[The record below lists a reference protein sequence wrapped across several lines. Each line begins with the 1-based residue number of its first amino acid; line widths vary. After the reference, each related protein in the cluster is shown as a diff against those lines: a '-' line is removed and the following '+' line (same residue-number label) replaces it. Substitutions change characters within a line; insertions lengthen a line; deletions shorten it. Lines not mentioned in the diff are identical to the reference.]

1 MTAALLSKNK
11 ERQRIEMKKKLLV
24 KASALACS
32 LALVFSCATF
42 TSLAQKDYTVKEK
55 VTISNPESVDVATLY
70 NVSDNKSLSDLSDL
84 KNPQSFSSNANSVVK
99 KSSGNFQG
107 TLGVLTQINDID
119 LTKISVDEWSYTV
132 SAEIPASAKQSH
144 FGWLDSW
151 TKVGSTVNNEGGVY
165 TVTDGDTEYG
175 IVATCITEDSGY
187 YRMIFTS
194 TLSSLVGR
202 KVGGKITV
210 AENNAELTEGLPN
223 SSNIGFGDPYN
234 VYWNSNP
241 AVKVEYKNN
250 NDGTHTYTV
259 TALNVFTKNDD
270 NSFTAI
276 DGGKIL
282 KQTVVADDSE
292 ANTGYVLLGAGHSYG
307 DTTAVTL
314 SDFSVSYTQVTDF
327 TTACEAFVNANPV
340 ITELDE
346 NTFKVT
352 ADTAYAK
359 KTELN
364 SLLSAYNALDPK
376 VKSVIDKNYADLESK
391 INAAIKLCENAIA
404 IYGKFT
410 TPETVTVD
418 NATSVDVATL
428 YNVKNGALSTDSYFT
443 GGSNI
448 TYTANG
454 NYNGTLGVLTK
465 VNDVDLTKVDV
476 NEWSYKISAT
486 DVSESAFGYLHT
498 WSKIGSTV
506 EKTEDGYSVINGDT
520 SYDCLASNFKKQDDG
535 YYRLIAFGST
545 NFAGRYTGGE
555 ISVADGEPTL
565 TKSVLNNV
573 SFNNDFKIYW
583 KDIPAVKVEYKDN
596 KDGTHLYTVTAL
608 DVYTLNEETKEYESA
623 GNVVLNSL
631 TVTDGS
637 EQDTNYVLIGG
648 GKDSGRSDKL
658 VYSDFSVSY
667 TVDKD
672 ITEDCIVVL
681 SAGNGIYEKF
691 GDTLGDLVITNSN
704 LAEVNANLAALEASY
719 NGADETVKTAID
731 AKDFSTKLAYYK
743 NYADAVAKTAH
754 AELLGVQLKNESSVE
769 ASDLRFVVKYEANT
783 ASGYTVSSYGA
794 VVVPNQVRGN
804 NPDLTRK
811 IDVVSGKEDYF
822 VDVNVESDT
831 VTVDGNNRF
840 YVNVTN
846 SKGKPG
852 LLFDCRPYVVYTNG
866 TDEFTVYADNAV
878 ADTDVTEGQATKCA
892 LFAAKKLS
900 ESITSK
906 LGTDVTYPDG
916 FDSTSYPA
924 IIEKINKLEAGDTS
938 LGKTT
943 AEEKKAVF
951 AFVAMNYDAYK
962 A

>member
-70 NVSDNKSLSDLSDL
+70 NYNGNQ
-84 KNPQSFSSNANSVVK
+84 KNLTNNGQSFK
-99 KSSGNFQG
+99 KSGNTVVQKSGNNFQA
-107 TLGVLTQINDID
+107 TLGVLAEINGTD
-119 LTKISVDEWSYTV
+119 LTNIKADEWSYTMT
-132 SAEIPASAKQSH
+132 ADIPASGKVSN
-144 FGWLDSW
+144 FGYLNSW
-151 TKVGSTVNNEGGVY
+151 GKIASTVKNEDEVY
-165 TVTDGDTEYG
+165 TVTDGDAQYG
-175 IVATCITEDSGY
+175 VIASSIVEDNSY
-187 YRMIFTS
+187 YRMAF
-194 TLSSLVGR
+194 SSNLTQFSAR
-202 KVGGKITV
+202 EVGGTITV
-210 AENNAELTEGLPN
+210 TDGTAEMSSALPEG
-223 SSNIGFGDPYN
+223 NIGFKDPYN
-234 VYWNSNP
+234 IYWNSNP
-241 AVKVEYKNN
+241 TVKVEYKNN

-259 TALNVFTKNDD
+259 TALNVYSKNNED

-292 ANTGYVLLGAGHSYG
+292 ANTGYVLLGSGYTYG
-307 DTTAVTL
+307 QNTAITF
-314 SDFSVSYTQVTDF
+314 SDFSVSYTQITDF

-364 SLLSAYNALDPK
+364 GLLSAYNALDPK

-672 ITEDCIVVL
+672 ITEDCIAVL

-719 NGADETVKTAID
+719 NGASEPVKTAVD
-731 AKDFSTKLAYYK
+731 AKDFSKKLAYYK

-822 VDVNVESDT
+822 VDVNVKSET
-831 VTVDGNNRF
+831 VTVDGDNRF

>member
-70 NVSDNKSLSDLSDL
+70 NYNGNNTNLVN
-84 KNPQSFSSNANSVVK
+84 NGQSFAK
-99 KSSGNFQG
+99 SGNTVVQKSGNNFQA
-107 TLGVLTQINDID
+107 TLGILAEIDGTD
-119 LTKISVDEWSYTV
+119 LTNIKADEWSYTMT
-132 SAEIPASAKQSH
+132 ADIPASGKVSN
-144 FGWLDSW
+144 FGYLNSW
-151 TKVGSTVNNEGGVY
+151 GKIASTVKNEDGVY
-165 TVTDGDTEYG
+165 TVTDGDAQYG
-175 IVATCITEDSGY
+175 VIASNIIEDNSY
-187 YRMIFTS
+187 YRMAF
-194 TLSSLVGR
+194 SSNYSQFSAR
-202 KVGGKITV
+202 EVGGTITV
-210 AENNAELTEGLPN
+210 TDGTAEISTSLPA
-223 SSNIGFGDPYN
+223 SNIGFKDPYN
-234 VYWNSNP
+234 IYWNSNP
-241 AVKVEYKNN
+241 TVKVEYKNN

-259 TALNVFTKNDD
+259 TALNVYSKNDED

-292 ANTGYVLLGAGHSYG
+292 ANTGYVLLGSGYSYG
-307 DTTAVTL
+307 QNTNITF
-314 SDFSVSYTQVTDF
+314 SDFSVSYTQVTDL
-327 TTACEAFVNANPV
+327 TTACEAFVNAHPV

-346 NTFKVT
+346 NTFEVT

-364 SLLSAYNALDPK
+364 SLLNAYNALDPK
-376 VKSVIDKNYADLESK
+376 VKSAIDKNYADLESK
-391 INAAIKLCENAIA
+391 INAAIKLCDNA

-410 TPETVTVD
+410 IPETVTVN
-418 NATSVDVATL
+418 NAESVDVATL
-428 YNVKNGALSTDSYFT
+428 YGVLSGKTSLTAGTFK
-443 GGSNI
+443 GGSNV
-448 TYTANG
+448 TYKEGG
-454 NYNGTLGVLTK
+454 NYNAILGVLTEI
-465 VNDVDLTKVDV
+465 NGIDLTSVNV
-476 NEWSYKISAT
+476 NEWSYKISASGA
-486 DVSESAFGYLHT
+486 DEIAFGYLHN

-520 SYDCLASNFKKQDDG
+520 SYSCLASNVKKQSDG
-535 YYRLIAFGST
+535 YYRMYAFNDSYI
-545 NFAGRYTGGE
+545 GRYTGGN
-555 ISVADGEPTL
+555 ITVSSGEAVFEEVGPTM
-565 TKSVLNNV
+565 VG
-573 SFNNDFKIYW
+573 FKDNYKVYW

-608 DVYTLNEETKEYESA
+608 DVYTLNEETKEYVSA

-637 EQDTNYVLIGG
+637 EQDTNYVLLGA
-648 GKDSGRSDKL
+648 GRNTGRTDKV

-672 ITEDCIVVL
+672 ITEDCIAVL
-681 SAGNGIYEKF
+681 SAGNEIYEEF

-719 NGADETVKTAID
+719 NGASEPVKTAVD
-731 AKDFSTKLAYYK
+731 AKDFSKKLAYYK

-783 ASGYTVSSYGA
+783 ASGYAVKSYGA

-811 IDVVSGKEDYF
+811 IDVVSGKENYF
-822 VDVNVESDT
+822 VDVNVKSET
-831 VTVDGNNRF
+831 VTVDGDNRF

>member
-11 ERQRIEMKKKLLV
+11 ERQSIEMKKKLLV
-24 KASALACS
+24 KTSALACS
-32 LALVFSCATF
+32 LAIVFSCATF
-42 TSLAQKDYTVKEK
+42 TSLAQKDYTVEEK

-70 NVSDNKSLSDLSDL
+70 NYNGNNKNLVNDG
-84 KNPQSFSSNANSVVK
+84 QSFK
-99 KSSGNFQG
+99 KSGNTVVQKSRNNFQA
-107 TLGVLTQINDID
+107 TLGILAEINGTD
-119 LTKISVDEWSYTV
+119 LTNIKADEWSYTMTADIPV
-132 SAEIPASAKQSH
+132 SGKVSN
-144 FGWLDSW
+144 FGYLNSW
-151 TKVGSTVNNEGGVY
+151 GKIASTVKNEDGVY
-165 TVTDGDTEYG
+165 TVTDGDAQYSV
-175 IVATCITEDSGY
+175 IASSIIEDNGY
-187 YRMIFTS
+187 YRMVFAKG
-194 TLSSLVGR
+194 LESLMGR
-202 KVGGKITV
+202 EVGGTITV
-210 AENNAELTEGLPN
+210 TDAKAEISTSLPD
-223 SSNIGFGDPYN
+223 SNISFKNPYN
-234 VYWNSNP
+234 IYWNSNP
-241 AVKVEYKNN
+241 TVKVEYKNN

-259 TALNVFTKNDD
+259 TALNVFTKNGD

-292 ANTGYVLLGAGHSYG
+292 ANTGYVLLGSGYSYG
-307 DTTAVTL
+307 QNTAITF
-314 SDFSVSYTQVTDF
+314 SDFSVSYTQITDF

-346 NTFKVT
+346 NTFEVT

-364 SLLSAYNALDPK
+364 GLLSAYNALDSK
-376 VKSVIDKNYADLESK
+376 VKSAIDKNYADLESK
-391 INAAIKLCENAIA
+391 INAAIKLCYNA

-410 TPETVTVD
+410 TPETVIVD
-418 NATSVDVATL
+418 NAASVDVATL
-428 YNVKNGALSTDSYFT
+428 YNIQNKSLSSNAYFT

-486 DVSESAFGYLHT
+486 DVSKPAFGYLHN

-520 SYDCLASNFKKQDDG
+520 SYDCLASNFKKLDDG
-535 YYRLIAFGST
+535 YYRLIAFNLTG
-545 NFAGRYTGGE
+545 FAGRYTGGE

-573 SFNNDFKIYW
+573 SFSNDFKIYW
-583 KDIPAVKVEYKDN
+583 KDLPAVKVEYKDN
-596 KDGTHLYTVTAL
+596 KDGTHIYTVTAL
-608 DVYTLNEETKEYESA
+608 DVYTLNEETSEYVSA
-623 GNVVLNSL
+623 GNVVLSSL

-648 GKDSGRSDKL
+648 GKDSGSSSL

-672 ITEDCIVVL
+672 ITEDCIAVL
-681 SAGNGIYEKF
+681 SAGNGIYEEF

-719 NGADETVKTAID
+719 NGASESVKTAVD
-731 AKDFSTKLAYYK
+731 AKDFSKKLAYYK

-783 ASGYTVSSYGA
+783 ASGYIVSSYGA

-822 VDVNVESDT
+822 VDVNVKSET
-831 VTVDGNNRF
+831 VTVDGDNRF

-924 IIEKINKLEAGDTS
+924 IIEKINKLETGDTS

>member
-11 ERQRIEMKKKLLV
+11 ERQSIEMKKKLLV
-24 KASALACS
+24 KASAIACS

-42 TSLAQKDYTVKEK
+42 TSLAQKDYTVEEK

-70 NVSDNKSLSDLSDL
+70 NIQNNSL
-84 KNPQSFSSNANSVVK
+84 SSNA
-99 KSSGNFQG
+99 
-107 TLGVLTQINDID
+107 
-119 LTKISVDEWSYTV
+119 
-132 SAEIPASAKQSH
+132 
-144 FGWLDSW
+144 
-151 TKVGSTVNNEGGVY
+151 
-165 TVTDGDTEYG
+165 
-175 IVATCITEDSGY
+175 
-187 YRMIFTS
+187 
-194 TLSSLVGR
+194 
-202 KVGGKITV
+202 
-210 AENNAELTEGLPN
+210 
-223 SSNIGFGDPYN
+223 
-234 VYWNSNP
+234 
-241 AVKVEYKNN
+241 
-250 NDGTHTYTV
+250 
-259 TALNVFTKNDD
+259 
-270 NSFTAI
+270 
-276 DGGKIL
+276 
-282 KQTVVADDSE
+282 
-292 ANTGYVLLGAGHSYG
+292 
-307 DTTAVTL
+307 
-314 SDFSVSYTQVTDF
+314 
-327 TTACEAFVNANPV
+327 
-340 ITELDE
+340 
-346 NTFKVT
+346 
-352 ADTAYAK
+352 
-359 KTELN
+359 
-364 SLLSAYNALDPK
+364 
-376 VKSVIDKNYADLESK
+376 
-391 INAAIKLCENAIA
+391 
-404 IYGKFT
+404 
-410 TPETVTVD
+410 
-418 NATSVDVATL
+418 
-428 YNVKNGALSTDSYFT
+428 YFT

-486 DVSESAFGYLHT
+486 DVNESAFGYLHN

-506 EKTEDGYSVINGDT
+506 EKIEDGYSVINGDT

-535 YYRLIAFGST
+535 YYRLIAFGLT
-545 NFAGRYTGGE
+545 GFAGRYTGGE

-573 SFNNDFKIYW
+573 SFSNDFKIYW
-583 KDIPAVKVEYKDN
+583 KNIPAVKVEYKDN
-596 KDGTHLYTVTAL
+596 KDGTHIYTVTAL
-608 DVYTLNEETKEYESA
+608 DVYTLNEETSEYESA
-623 GNVVLNSL
+623 GNVVLSSLTVTDGSEQDTNYVLIGGGKDSGRSDKLVYSDFSVSYTQVTDLITLCEAFVNAHPVITELDENTFEVTADTAYAKKTELNGLLSDYNALDPKVKSAIDKNYVNLEGKINAAIKLCYNAIYGKFTTPETVIVDNATSVDVATLYNIKNNSLSSNAYFTGGSNITYTANGNYNGTLGVLTKVNDVDLTKVDVNEWSYKISATDVNESAFGYLHNWSKIGSTVEKIEDGYSVINGDTSYDCLASNFKKQDDGYYRLIAFGLTGFAGRYTGGEISVADGEPTLTKSVLNNVSFSNDFKIYWKNIPAVKVEYKDNKDGTHIYTVTALDVYTLNEETSEYESAGNVVLSSL

-667 TVDKD
+667 TVDND
-672 ITEDCIVVL
+672 ITEDCIAVL
-681 SAGNGIYEKF
+681 SAGNGIYEEF
-691 GDTLGDLVITNSN
+691 GDALGDLVITNSN

-719 NGADETVKTAID
+719 NGASESVKTAVD
-731 AKDFSTKLAYYK
+731 AKDFSKKLAYYK

-783 ASGYTVSSYGA
+783 ASGYIVSSYGA

-831 VTVDGNNRF
+831 VTVDGDNRF

-924 IIEKINKLEAGDTS
+924 IIEKINKLEDGDTS

>member
-1 MTAALLSKNK
+1 
-11 ERQRIEMKKKLLV
+11 MKKKLLV
-24 KASALACS
+24 KASALVCS

-42 TSLAQKDYTVKEK
+42 TSLAQKDYTVEEK
-55 VTISNPESVDVATLY
+55 VTISNPESVNAATLY
-70 NVSDNKSLSDLSDL
+70 NVSGNTSLSDLSDSQ
-84 KNPQSFSSNANSVVK
+84 NVQSFSSNANSVVK
-99 KSSGNFQG
+99 KSGANFQG

-132 SAEIPASAKQSH
+132 SAEIPASNKQSH

-151 TKVGSTVNNEGGVY
+151 TKVGSTVNNEDGVY

-194 TLSSLVGR
+194 TLPTLAGR
-202 KVGGKITV
+202 EVGGKITV
-210 AENNAELTEGLPN
+210 SDNNAELTEGLSN
-223 SSNIGFGDPYN
+223 TSNINFGDPYKI
-234 VYWNSNP
+234 YWNSNP
-241 AVKVEYKNN
+241 IVKVEYKNN

-276 DGGKIL
+276 DGGKVL
-282 KQTVVADDSE
+282 KKTVIADDSE
-292 ANTGYVLLGAGHSYG
+292 ANTGYVLLGAGHTYG

-314 SDFSVSYTQVTDF
+314 SDFSVSYTQVTDL
-327 TTACEAFVNANPV
+327 TTLCETFVNAHPV
-340 ITELDE
+340 ITELDGD
-346 NTFKVT
+346 TFEVT

-359 KTELN
+359 KTDLN
-364 SLLSAYNALDPK
+364 GLLSAYNALDSK
-376 VKSVIDKNYADLESK
+376 VKSVIDKNYANLESK
-391 INAAIKLCENAIA
+391 INAAIKLCENAI
-404 IYGKFT
+404 YGKFT
-410 TPETVTVD
+410 TPETVTIS
-418 NATSVDVATL
+418 NPESVDVATL
-428 YNVKNGALSTDSYFT
+428 YNVQNKSLSSNTYFT

-535 YYRLIAFGST
+535 YYRLIAFGLT
-545 NFAGRYTGGE
+545 GFAGRYTGGE

-573 SFNNDFKIYW
+573 NFSNNFKIYW

-608 DVYTLNEETKEYESA
+608 DVYTLNEETSEYESA
-623 GNVVLNSL
+623 GNVVLSSL

-672 ITEDCIVVL
+672 ITDDCIAVL

-704 LAEVNANLAALEASY
+704 LAEVNTNLEALENSY
-719 NGADETVKTAID
+719 NGASEPVKTAVD
-731 AKDFSTKLAYYK
+731 AKDFSKKLAYYK

-783 ASGYTVSSYGA
+783 ASGYEVKSYGA
-794 VVVPNQVRGN
+794 VVVPNQVKGN

-811 IDVVSGKEDYF
+811 IDVVSGKENYF

-831 VTVDGNNRF
+831 VTVDGDNRF

-878 ADTDVTEGQATKCA
+878 PETDVTEGQATKCA

-906 LGTDVTYPDG
+906 LGADVKYPDG

-924 IIEKINKLEAGDTS
+924 IIEKINKLEDDKTS
-938 LGKTT
+938 AGKTT
-943 AEEKKAVF
+943 AEEKEAVF
-951 AFVAMNYDAYK
+951 AFVNINYTAY
-962 A
+962 AYNGNA